1 MKICLQKF
9 VHTDWSFSRSHD
21 LDLAPPQQGLVHYK
35 SLVQEI
41 LLASAIYFQNISKRR
56 GCSLNK
62 RVEIEIQFTQK

>member
-9 VHTDWSFSRSHD
+9 VHTDWSISQSHD

-41 LLASAIYFQNISKRR
+41 LHASAIYFQNISKRR

-62 RVEIEIQFTQK
+62 RVEIGIQFTQK

>member
-9 VHTDWSFSRSHD
+9 VHTDWSISQSHD

-35 SLVQEI
+35 FLVQEI

-62 RVEIEIQFTQK
+62 RVEIGIQFKQK